1 VHAGRAGKTG
11 TQAMWFR
18 HCWRCPM
25 SDGDADALRL
35 SAVAALVDVDLEAS
49 RAADAWIGLD
59 GEPCS
64 EDEAELIVT
73 AAGAERG
80 LAEALRGPPVAE
92 AAEPE
97 ATAIAGLL
105 RLAADSPQAPALAAG
120 LLQKFLI
127 PDDSRHAPA
136 RDEPAATFAELY
148 RMLALP
154 GMPAGAAGRAAA
166 LLDGLGC

>member
-1 VHAGRAGKTG
+1 
-11 TQAMWFR
+11 
-18 HCWRCPM
+18 M
-25 SDGDADALRL
+25 SGGDAGALQL
-35 SAVAALVDVDLEAS
+35 SAVAALVDLDLEAS

-64 EDEAELIVT
+64 ENEAELIVT
-73 AAGAERG
+73 ATGAERR

-92 AAEPE
+92 VAEPD
-97 ATAIAGLL
+97 APTVAGLL
-105 RLAADSPQAPALAAG
+105 RLAADSPRAPTLAAG

-136 RDEPAATFAELY
+136 RDERAAAFADLY

-154 GMPAGAAGRAAA
+154 GMSADAAGRAVA
-166 LLDGLGC
+166 LLDDLGG